1 MAYSLADMTEGST
14 AARQLAQNV
23 YGAQY
28 DEANIAAVAQ
38 ENQYKLQQQQIL
50 AANAGETARLK
61 LAQDRSKVQENEI
74 DTAVKKADYQAS
86 EDSKID
92 LQKIVGTPEY
102 IAGDA
107 ATKLSLIAESEAKA
121 GRAVQAQRA
130 FAAAELARVRA
141 TQDAL
146 RQNEVNRNL
155 ITDANGIFQA
165 TDEAKVDAVFNNLPK
180 ATQDIILSKTGP
192 ENWKTFTPAQ
202 KKEVVG
208 NLMVNAHG
216 ALAVQLKEIQA
227 ASLKAVA
234 DVRAEYKAEADK
246 KLAAAKEIRNEVTDA
261 RADLKVDNAVWSK
274 VLTEV
279 DRAITN
285 SRTQITGDRLQLRVD
300 ETEVVYNKNKDNFF
314 DGAKNEATD
323 AYVLALNNQ
332 FTHEKRII
340 EQQINIIK
348 DAPFFTEKADMLKTY
363 QSQLDILNAGRAD
376 TLKRVGKPLETPT
389 PAPAAAA
396 PVAPPLPAPVAPAP
410 APAPAAATTG
420 GSAAPA
426 IASGGGT
433 PTPQPSAAAA
443 VAPAPVVVL
452 EAAPGSNSNQ
462 IAAVARGNDAIVKG
476 AAVSTVIKRLD
487 DNGVKTTIKKAPPVA
502 APSNIAAPTTSTV
515 AAPVAA
521 PAATNVSPPAS
532 ATAVS
537 PKTTA
542 GVKPS
547 GVDLS
552 NPTLGSLATRQ
563 AREAKALLDEEER
576 QKKNKQLPVVSPAI
590 TTLNNTVVGNP
601 PAQEVKPSKSFKE
614 FLTDMGIGPD
624 AAKKSYDKQT
634 QKLKEEAEAK
644 AKLNA
649 AVTNTPPKVEAKP
662 VVKPNLEKQTKLPD
676 NAEFTMDGNVLYTL
690 PNKKVVN
697 LGRVETQP
705 EAAKLATDYE
715 KKLKLAP
722 YKSDTSGSQA
732 TNSEIKAELAA
743 QDSEDAAATKARKA
757 KIAFQNSAAGRAK
770 NLEDQ
775 IKDILRRDSKVY
787 QPELFTYSIKEGNP
801 ITVTAKRKTPYVGE
815 STLYEQ
821 QKRRKQLATS
831 K

>member
-86 EDSKID
+86 EDSKTD
-92 LQKIVGTPEY
+92 LQKMVGTTDY
-102 IAGDA
+102 MAADA
-107 ATKLSLIAESEAKA
+107 AGKLSLIAEAEAKA
-121 GRAVQAQRA
+121 GRPVQAQRA

-180 ATQDIILSKTGP
+180 TTQDIILSKTGP
-192 ENWKTFTPAQ
+192 DNWKTFTPAQ

-246 KLAAAKEIRNEVTDA
+246 KLAAAKEIRNEVTDV
-261 RADLKVDNAVWSK
+261 RADLKDNTKVWDKVVTQVDKAGDNA
-274 VLTEV
+274 
-279 DRAITN
+279 
-285 SRTQITGDRLQLRVD
+285 RTQITGDRLQLKVD
-300 ETEVVYNKNKDNFF
+300 EAEVVYNKNKDNFF

-340 EQQINIIK
+340 QQQIGIIK
-348 DAPFFTEKADMLKTY
+348 DASDFIEKADMLKRY
-363 QSQLDILNAGRAD
+363 QSQLDILETGRAE
-376 TLKRVGKPLETPT
+376 TLKRVGKPLEKPT
-389 PAPAAAA
+389 PAPAAA
-396 PVAPPLPAPVAPAP
+396 
-410 APAPAAATTG
+410 TTE

-426 IASGGGT
+426 TASGGGT

-452 EAAPGSNSNQ
+452 EAAPGSNSSQ
-462 IAAVARGNDAIVKG
+462 IATVAKANDAIVKG
-476 AAVSTVIKRLD
+476 AAANTVIQRLD
-487 DNGVKTTIKKAPPVA
+487 DAGIKTTVKKVPPAAVA
-502 APSNIAAPTTSTV
+502 APSNIAAPTTSPV
-515 AAPVAA
+515 AAPVA
-521 PAATNVSPPAS
+521 TSVSPPAS
-532 ATAVS
+532 ATAIS
-537 PKTTA
+537 PKTAA

-552 NPTLGSLATRQ
+552 NSTLGSLATRK

-576 QKKNKQLPVVSPAI
+576 QKKSKQPVVSPAI

-601 PAQEVKPSKSFKE
+601 PAQEVKPSKSFGE
-614 FLTDMGIGPD
+614 FLTGIGIGPD

-662 VVKPNLEKQTKLPD
+662 KEKYQLETQTPLPK
-676 NAEFTMDGNVLYTL
+676 NATFDMYGNVFYTL
-690 PNKKVVN
+690 PNKKVVG
-697 LGRVETQP
+697 LGKIKTQAEAVELVK
-705 EAAKLATDYE
+705 EYE
-715 KKLKLAP
+715 KTLKQTP

-732 TNSEIKAELAA
+732 TNADTRAEDKALNKQSAEEEKKQAA
-743 QDSEDAAATKARKA
+743 LVR
-757 KIAFQNSAAGRAK
+757 FQNSPAGRAK

-775 IKDILRRDSKVY
+775 IKDILRRDSKPY
-787 QPELFTYSIKEGNP
+787 DPTLFTYTLDETTNPVSVKAKLIKPYDNE
-801 ITVTAKRKTPYVGE
+801 ALRYERQKLLRK
-815 STLYEQ
+815 
-821 QKRRKQLATS
+821 KQLATS
-831 K
+831 R

>member
-61 LAQDRSKVQENEI
+61 LAQDKSKVEENEI
-74 DTAVKKADYQAS
+74 DTAVKKADYRAS
-86 EDSKID
+86 EDSKTD

-107 ATKLSLIAESEAKA
+107 PTKLSLIAESEAKA
-121 GRAVQAQRA
+121 GRPVQAQRA

-165 TDEAKVDAVFNNLPK
+165 TDKAKVDAVFNNLPK
-180 ATQDIILSKTGP
+180 ATQDIILNKTGP

-216 ALAVQLKEIQA
+216 ALAVQLKELQA

-274 VLTEV
+274 VRTEV
-279 DRAITN
+279 DSAITN

-340 EQQINIIK
+340 QQQIGIIK
-348 DAPFFTEKADMLKTY
+348 GAPFFTEKADMLERY
-363 QSQLDILNAGRAD
+363 QSQLDILNAGRAE

-389 PAPAAAA
+389 PAPAAAI
-396 PVAPPLPAPVAPAP
+396 
-410 APAPAAATTG
+410 TG

-426 IASGGGT
+426 TASGGAT

-452 EAAPGSNSNQ
+452 QPLPNASSSD
-462 IAAVARGNDAIVKG
+462 IANVAKGNDAIVRG
-476 AAVSTVIKRLD
+476 VAAGTDVVEQVKERL
-487 DNGVKTTIKKAPPVA
+487 KKAGIETTVKKALPAVA
-502 APSNIAAPTTSTV
+502 APSNIVAPTTSTV
-515 AAPVAA
+515 VAPVAA
-521 PAATNVSPPAS
+521 PAS

-576 QKKNKQLPVVSPAI
+576 QKKNKQLPVVSPAV

-649 AVTNTPPKVEAKP
+649 AVTNTPPKVETKP
-662 VVKPNLEKQTKLPD
+662 KEKYQLETQTPLPK
-676 NAEFTMDGNVLYTL
+676 NAAFDMYGNVFYTL
-690 PNKKVVN
+690 PNKKVVK
-697 LGRVETQP
+697 LGTVKTQP
-705 EAAKLATDYE
+705 EAVVLVKDYE
-715 KKLKLAP
+715 KTLKQTP
-722 YKSDTSGSQA
+722 YKSDTSGSQV
-732 TNSEIKAELAA
+732 TNDDTKAELAA
-743 QDSEDAAATKARKA
+743 NKREDVAAEKVLKA
-757 KIAFQNSAAGRAK
+757 KILFENSAAGKAK
-770 NLEDQ
+770 NKEDL
-775 IKDILRRDSKVY
+775 IKNILSRDSKVY

-801 ITVTAKRKTPYVGE
+801 VTVTAKRKTPYVGE

-821 QKRRKQLATS
+821 KKRKQLATS
-831 K
+831 R

>member
-61 LAQDRSKVQENEI
+61 LAQDRSKVEENEI

-86 EDSKID
+86 EDSKTD
-92 LQKIVGTPEY
+92 LQKIVGTTDY
-102 IAGDA
+102 MAADA
-107 ATKLSLIAESEAKA
+107 AGKLSLIAESEAKA
-121 GRAVQAQRA
+121 GRPVQAQRA

-165 TDEAKVDAVFNNLPK
+165 TPETNVDAVFNNLPK

-192 ENWKTFTPAQ
+192 DNWKTFTPAQ

-234 DVRAEYKAEADK
+234 DVRAEYKATADK
-246 KLAAAKEIRNEVTDA
+246 ALAASKEKHNETTDDRN
-261 RADLKVDNAVWSK
+261 DLKVNNTTWSK
-274 VLTEV
+274 VITQV
-279 DRAITN
+279 DKAGDN
-285 SRTQITGDRLQLRVD
+285 ARTQIIGDRLQLKVD
-300 ETEVVYNKNKDNFF
+300 EAEVVYNQNKDNFF
-314 DGAKNEATD
+314 NSDKNKATD

-332 FTHEKRII
+332 FTHEKKII
-340 EQQINIIK
+340 QQQIGIIK
-348 DAPFFTEKADMLKTY
+348 DSPFFTEKADMLKAY
-363 QSQLDILNAGRAD
+363 QSQLDILNANRAE
-376 TLKRVGKPLETPT
+376 TLKSVGRPLATPT
-389 PAPAAAA
+389 
-396 PVAPPLPAPVAPAP
+396 
-410 APAPAAATTG
+410 PAPAAATTG

-426 IASGGGT
+426 TASGDGT
-433 PTPQPSAAAA
+433 PTPQPSAAAV

-452 EAAPGSNSNQ
+452 EAVPGSTSTQ
-462 IAAVARGNDAIVKG
+462 IATVAKANDAIVKG
-476 AAVSTVIKRLD
+476 AAANTVIQRLD
-487 DNGVKTTIKKAPPVA
+487 DAGIKTTVKKAPPVA

-515 AAPVAA
+515 AAP
-521 PAATNVSPPAS
+521 AATNVSPPAS

-537 PKTTA
+537 PKTAA

-576 QKKNKQLPVVSPAI
+576 QKKSKEPVVSPAV

-634 QKLKEEAEAK
+634 EKLKQEAEAK

-676 NAEFTMDGNVLYTL
+676 NAEFTMDGDVLYTL

-705 EAAKLATDYE
+705 EAAKLVTDYE

-732 TNSEIKAELAA
+732 TNADTRAEDKALNKQSAEEEKKQAA
-743 QDSEDAAATKARKA
+743 LVR
-757 KIAFQNSAAGRAK
+757 FQNSPAGRAK

-775 IKDILRRDSKVY
+775 IKDILRRESKPY
-787 QPELFTYSIKEGNP
+787 DPTLFTYTLDETKNP
-801 ITVTAKRKTPYVGE
+801 ISVKAKLIKPYE
-815 STLYEQ
+815 NEAFKYEQ
-821 QKRRKQLATS
+821 QKRKNRLATS
-831 K
+831 R

>member
-61 LAQDRSKVQENEI
+61 LAQDKSKVEENEI

-86 EDSKID
+86 EDSKTD
-92 LQKIVGTPEY
+92 LQKIVGTTDY
-102 IAGDA
+102 MAADA
-107 ATKLSLIAESEAKA
+107 AGKLSLIAESEAKA
-121 GRAVQAQRA
+121 GRPVQAQRA

-165 TDEAKVDAVFNNLPK
+165 TPETNVDAVFNNLPK
-180 ATQDIILSKTGP
+180 ATQDIILNKTGP
-192 ENWKTFTPAQ
+192 DNWKTFTPAQ

-332 FTHEKRII
+332 FTHEKKII

-348 DAPFFTEKADMLKTY
+348 AAPFFTEKADMLKAY
-363 QSQLDILNAGRAD
+363 KSQLDILDTGRAE
-376 TLKRVGKPLETPT
+376 TLKRVGKPLDKPT
-389 PAPAAAA
+389 
-396 PVAPPLPAPVAPAP
+396 
-410 APAPAAATTG
+410 PAPAAATTG

-426 IASGGGT
+426 TASGGGT
-433 PTPQPSAAAA
+433 PAPQPSAAAA

-452 EAAPGSNSNQ
+452 QPLPNASPSD
-462 IAAVARGNDAIVKG
+462 IANVAKGNDAIVRG
-476 AAVSTVIKRLD
+476 VAAGTDVVEQVKERL
-487 DNGVKTTIKKAPPVA
+487 KKAGIETTVKKALPVA
-502 APSNIAAPTTSTV
+502 A
-515 AAPVAA
+515 
-521 PAATNVSPPAS
+521 PAS

-547 GVDLS
+547 IDLS
-552 NPTLGSLATRQ
+552 NATRQ
-563 AREAKALLDEEER
+563 AREAKALLDEEKR
-576 QKKNKQLPVVSPAI
+576 QKKSKEPLVVSPAV

-601 PAQEVKPSKSFKE
+601 PAQEVKPSKSFGE
-614 FLTDMGIGPD
+614 FLTGIGIGPD

-649 AVTNTPPKVEAKP
+649 AVTNTSPKVETKP
-662 VVKPNLEKQTKLPD
+662 KEKYQLETQEPLPK
-676 NAEFTMDGNVLYTL
+676 NATFDMDGNVFYTL
-690 PNKKVVN
+690 PNKKVVR
-697 LGRVETQP
+697 LGKITTQP
-705 EAAKLATDYE
+705 EAVALVKEYE
-715 KKLKLAP
+715 KTLKQTP

-732 TNSEIKAELAA
+732 TNADTKAEDKALNKQSAEEEKKQAA
-743 QDSEDAAATKARKA
+743 LVR
-757 KIAFQNSAAGRAK
+757 FQNSAAGRAK

-775 IKDILRRDSKVY
+775 IKDILRRESKPY
-787 QPELFTYSIKEGNP
+787 DPTLFTYTLDETKNP
-801 ITVTAKRKTPYVGE
+801 ISVKAKLIKPYDNE
-815 STLYEQ
+815 ALKYER
-821 QKRRKQLATS
+821 QKKIKQLATS
-831 K
+831 R

>member
-86 EDSKID
+86 EDSKTD
-92 LQKIVGTPEY
+92 LQKIVGTTDY
-102 IAGDA
+102 MAADA
-107 ATKLSLIAESEAKA
+107 AGKLSLIAESEAKA
-121 GRAVQAQRA
+121 GRPVQAQRA

-192 ENWKTFTPAQ
+192 NNWKTFTPAQ

-234 DVRAEYKAEADK
+234 DVRAEYKVTADK
-246 KLAAAKEIRNEVTDA
+246 ALAASKEKRTETTDERN
-261 RADLKVDNAVWSK
+261 DLKVNNTTWSK
-274 VLTEV
+274 VITQVERATDNPTTLRIGEKLADKV
-279 DRAITN
+279 DAA
-285 SRTQITGDRLQLRVD
+285 QLVF
-300 ETEVVYNKNKDNFF
+300 EKNKDNFF

-332 FTHEKRII
+332 FTHEKKII
-340 EQQINIIK
+340 QQQIGIIK
-348 DAPFFTEKADMLKTY
+348 DAPDFTEKADMLKAY
-363 QSQLDILNAGRAD
+363 KSQLDILETGRAE
-376 TLKRVGKPLETPT
+376 TLKSVGRPLKTPT
-389 PAPAAAA
+389 PAPAAAGT
-396 PVAPPLPAPVAPAP
+396 P
-410 APAPAAATTG
+410 
-420 GSAAPA
+420 AAPA
-426 IASGGGT
+426 TASGGGT

-452 EAAPGSNSNQ
+452 EAVPGSTPTQ
-462 IAAVARGNDAIVKG
+462 IATVAKANDAIVKG
-476 AAVSTVIKRLD
+476 AAASTVIKRLD
-487 DNGVKTTIKKAPPVA
+487 DNGVKTTVKKAPPVA
-502 APSNIAAPTTSTV
+502 APSNIVAPTTSTV

-576 QKKNKQLPVVSPAI
+576 QKKSKQLPVVSPAI

-601 PAQEVKPSKSFKE
+601 PAQEVKPSKSFGE
-614 FLTDMGIGPD
+614 FLTGIGIGPD

-649 AVTNTPPKVEAKP
+649 AVTNTLPKVEAKP
-662 VVKPNLEKQTKLPD
+662 VVKPSSEKQTKLPD
-676 NAEFTMDGNVLYTL
+676 NAEFTMDGDVLYTL

-705 EAAKLATDYE
+705 EAAKLVTDYE

-722 YKSDTSGSQA
+722 YKSDTSGSQV
-732 TNSEIKAELAA
+732 TNADTKAEDKALNKQSAEEEKKQAA
-743 QDSEDAAATKARKA
+743 LVR
-757 KIAFQNSAAGRAK
+757 FQNSPAGRAK

-775 IKDILRRDSKVY
+775 IKDILRRESKPY
-787 QPELFTYSIKEGNP
+787 DPTLFTYTLDETKNP
-801 ITVTAKRKTPYVGE
+801 ISVKAKLIKPYDNE
-815 STLYEQ
+815 ALKYER
-821 QKRRKQLATS
+821 QKKIKQLATS
-831 K
+831 R

>member
-61 LAQDRSKVQENEI
+61 LAQDRSKVEENEI

-92 LQKIVGTPEY
+92 LQKIVGTTDY
-102 IAGDA
+102 IAADA
-107 ATKLSLIAESEAKA
+107 AGKLSLIAESEAKA
-121 GRAVQAQRA
+121 GRPVQAQRA

-165 TDEAKVDAVFNNLPK
+165 TPETNVDAVFNRLPK

-192 ENWKTFTPAQ
+192 NNWKTFTPAQ

-234 DVRAEYKAEADK
+234 EVRAEYKAEADK
-246 KLAAAKEIRNEVTDA
+246 KLAAAKEIRNEVTDV
-261 RADLKVDNAVWSK
+261 RADLKDNNKVWDKVITQVERATDNLTTQRIGEKLADKVDA
-274 VLTEV
+274 
-279 DRAITN
+279 A
-285 SRTQITGDRLQLRVD
+285 QLVF
-300 ETEVVYNKNKDNFF
+300 EKNKDNFF

-348 DAPFFTEKADMLKTY
+348 AAPFFIEKADMLEKY
-363 QSQLDILNAGRAD
+363 QSQLDILNAGRAE
-376 TLKRVGKPLETPT
+376 TLKSVGRPLKTPT
-389 PAPAAAA
+389 PAPAASGA
-396 PVAPPLPAPVAPAP
+396 
-410 APAPAAATTG
+410 
-420 GSAAPA
+420 SAAPA
-426 IASGGGT
+426 TASGSGI

-452 EAAPGSNSNQ
+452 EAAPGSSPSQ
-462 IAAVARGNDAIVKG
+462 IATVAKANDAIVKG
-476 AAVSTVIKRLD
+476 AATSTVIQRLD
-487 DNGVKTTIKKAPPVA
+487 DAGIKTTIKKAPPVA
-502 APSNIAAPTTSTV
+502 APSNIVAPTTSTV

-576 QKKNKQLPVVSPAI
+576 QKKSKEPVVSPAI

-601 PAQEVKPSKSFKE
+601 PAQEVKPSKSFGE
-614 FLTDMGIGPD
+614 FLTGIGIGPD

-662 VVKPNLEKQTKLPD
+662 KEKYQLETQEPLPK
-676 NAEFTMDGNVLYTL
+676 NATFDMDGNVFYTL
-690 PNKKVVN
+690 PNKKVVG
-697 LGRVETQP
+697 LGKIKTQP
-705 EAAKLATDYE
+705 EAVALVKEYE
-715 KKLKLAP
+715 KTLKQTP

-743 QDSEDAAATKARKA
+743 SEKEDVAAEKVLKA
-757 KIAFQNSAAGRAK
+757 KILFENSAAGKAK
-770 NLEDQ
+770 NKEDL
-775 IKDILRRDSKVY
+775 IKNILSRDSKVY

-801 ITVTAKRKTPYVGE
+801 VTVTAKRKTPYVGE

-821 QKRRKQLATS
+821 KKRKQLATS
-831 K
+831 R

>member
-86 EDSKID
+86 EDSKTD
-92 LQKIVGTPEY
+92 LQKIVGTTEY
-102 IAGDA
+102 IAADA
-107 ATKLSLIAESEAKA
+107 AGKLSLIAESEAKA
-121 GRAVQAQRA
+121 GRPVQAQRA

-180 ATQDIILSKTGP
+180 ATQDIILNKTGP
-192 ENWKTFTPAQ
+192 DNWKTFTPAQ

-274 VLTEV
+274 VITQV
-279 DRAITN
+279 DKAGDN
-285 SRTQITGDRLQLRVD
+285 ARTQITGDRLQLKVD
-300 ETEVVYNKNKDNFF
+300 EAEVVYNQNKDNFF
-314 DGAKNEATD
+314 NSDKNKATD

-332 FTHEKRII
+332 FTHEKKII
-340 EQQINIIK
+340 QQQIGIIK
-348 DAPFFTEKADMLKTY
+348 DSPFFTEKADMLKTY
-363 QSQLDILNAGRAD
+363 QSQLDILETGRAE
-376 TLKRVGKPLETPT
+376 TLKSVGRPLKTPT
-389 PAPAAAA
+389 PAPAAA
-396 PVAPPLPAPVAPAP
+396 
-410 APAPAAATTG
+410 TTE

-426 IASGGGT
+426 TASGGGT

-452 EAAPGSNSNQ
+452 QPLPNASSSD
-462 IAAVARGNDAIVKG
+462 IANVAKGNDAIVRG
-476 AAVSTVIKRLD
+476 VAAGTDVVEQVKERL
-487 DNGVKTTIKKAPPVA
+487 KKAGIETTVKKALPAIA
-502 APSNIAAPTTSTV
+502 APSNIVAPTTSTV
-515 AAPVAA
+515 TAPVAA

-576 QKKNKQLPVVSPAI
+576 QKKSKQPLVVSPAI

-601 PAQEVKPSKSFKE
+601 PAQEVKPSKSFGE
-614 FLTDMGIGPD
+614 FLTGIGIGPD

-662 VVKPNLEKQTKLPD
+662 VVKPSLEKQTKLPD
-676 NAEFTMDGNVLYTL
+676 NVEFTMDGDVLYTL

-705 EAAKLATDYE
+705 KAAKLVTDYE

-722 YKSDTSGSQA
+722 YKSDTSGSQV
-732 TNSEIKAELAA
+732 TNADTKAEDKALNKQSAEEEKKQAA
-743 QDSEDAAATKARKA
+743 LVR
-757 KIAFQNSAAGRAK
+757 FQNSPAGRAK

-775 IKDILRRDSKVY
+775 IKDILRRDSKPY
-787 QPELFTYSIKEGNP
+787 DPTLFTYTLDETTNPVSVKAKLIK
-801 ITVTAKRKTPYVGE
+801 PYDNE
-815 STLYEQ
+815 ALKYER
-821 QKRRKQLATS
+821 QKKIKQLATS
-831 K
+831 R

>member
-61 LAQDRSKVQENEI
+61 LAQDRSKVEENEI
-74 DTAVKKADYQAS
+74 DTAIKKADYQAS
-86 EDSKID
+86 EDSKTD
-92 LQKIVGTPEY
+92 LQKIVGNTDY
-102 IAGDA
+102 IAADA
-107 ATKLSLIAESEAKA
+107 AGKLSLIAESEAKA
-121 GRAVQAQRA
+121 GRPVQAQRA

-192 ENWKTFTPAQ
+192 DNWKTFTPAQ

-234 DVRAEYKAEADK
+234 EVRAEYKAEADK
-246 KLAAAKEIRNEVTDA
+246 KLAASKEIRNEVTDA

-340 EQQINIIK
+340 QQQIGIIK
-348 DAPFFTEKADMLKTY
+348 GAPFFTEKADMLERY
-363 QSQLDILNAGRAD
+363 QSQLDILNAGRAE

-389 PAPAAAA
+389 PAPAAA
-396 PVAPPLPAPVAPAP
+396 
-410 APAPAAATTG
+410 TTG

-426 IASGGGT
+426 TASGGGT

-452 EAAPGSNSNQ
+452 EAAPGSSSSQ
-462 IAAVARGNDAIVKG
+462 IATVAKANDAIVKG
-476 AAVSTVIKRLD
+476 AATSTVIQRLD
-487 DNGVKTTIKKAPPVA
+487 DAGIKTTVKKAPIVA

-521 PAATNVSPPAS
+521 PAS

-537 PKTTA
+537 PKTAA

-552 NPTLGSLATRQ
+552 NPTLGSLATRK

-576 QKKNKQLPVVSPAI
+576 QKKSKQPLVVSPAV

-601 PAQEVKPSKSFKE
+601 PAQNEKPSKSFGE
-614 FLTDMGIGPD
+614 FLTGIGIGPD

-649 AVTNTPPKVEAKP
+649 AVTNTSPKVETKP
-662 VVKPNLEKQTKLPD
+662 KEKYQLETQEPLPK
-676 NAEFTMDGNVLYTL
+676 NATFDMDGNVFYTL
-690 PNKKVVN
+690 PNKKVVG
-697 LGRVETQP
+697 LGKITTQP
-705 EAAKLATDYE
+705 EAVALVKEYE
-715 KKLKLAP
+715 KTLKQTP
-722 YKSDTSGSQA
+722 YKSDTSGSQV
-732 TNSEIKAELAA
+732 TNSEIKADLAA
-743 QDSEDAAATKARKA
+743 SEKEDVAAEKVLKA
-757 KIAFQNSAAGRAK
+757 KILFENSAAGKAK
-770 NLEDQ
+770 NKEDL
-775 IKDILRRDSKVY
+775 IKNILSRDSKVY

-801 ITVTAKRKTPYVGE
+801 VTVTAKRKTPYVGE

-821 QKRRKQLATS
+821 KKRKQLATS
-831 K
+831 R

>member
-23 YGAQY
+23 YGSQY

-92 LQKIVGTPEY
+92 LQKIVGTTDY
-102 IAGDA
+102 MAADA
-107 ATKLSLIAESEAKA
+107 AGKLSLIAESEAKA
-121 GRAVQAQRA
+121 GRPVQAQRA

-180 ATQDIILSKTGP
+180 ATQDIILNKTGP
-192 ENWKTFTPAQ
+192 DNWKNFTPAQ

-234 DVRAEYKAEADK
+234 EVRAEYKAEADK
-246 KLAAAKEIRNEVTDA
+246 ALAAAKEKRNETTDD
-261 RADLKVDNAVWSK
+261 RNDLKVNNTTWGKVIAQVERATDNPTTKRIGEKLADK
-274 VLTEV
+274 V
-279 DRAITN
+279 DAA
-285 SRTQITGDRLQLRVD
+285 
-300 ETEVVYNKNKDNFF
+300 EVVYNQNKDNFF
-314 DGAKNEATD
+314 ENKYSNRNEATN

-332 FTHEKRII
+332 FNHEKKII

-348 DAPFFTEKADMLKTY
+348 AAPPFIEKADMLEKY
-363 QSQLDILNAGRAD
+363 QSQLDILNAGRAE
-376 TLKRVGKPLETPT
+376 TLKRVGRPLETPT
-389 PAPAAAA
+389 
-396 PVAPPLPAPVAPAP
+396 
-410 APAPAAATTG
+410 PAPAAATTG

-426 IASGGGT
+426 TTSGGGT
-433 PTPQPSAAAA
+433 TPAPQPSAAA

-452 EAAPGSNSNQ
+452 EAVPGSTSTQ
-462 IAAVARGNDAIVKG
+462 IATVAKANDAIVKG
-476 AAVSTVIKRLD
+476 AAASTVIKRLD
-487 DNGVKTTIKKAPPVA
+487 DNGVKTTVKKAPAAVV
-502 APSNIAAPTTSTV
+502 APSNIVAPTTSTV

-552 NPTLGSLATRQ
+552 NPTLRSLATRQ

-576 QKKNKQLPVVSPAI
+576 QKKSKQPVVSPAI

-601 PAQEVKPSKSFKE
+601 PAQNEKPSKSFKE

-649 AVTNTPPKVEAKP
+649 AVTNTSPKVETKP
-662 VVKPNLEKQTKLPD
+662 KEKYQLETQEPLPK
-676 NAEFTMDGNVLYTL
+676 NATFDMDGNVFYTL
-690 PNKKVVN
+690 PNKKVVG
-697 LGRVETQP
+697 LGKIKTQP
-705 EAAKLATDYE
+705 EAVALVKEYE
-715 KKLKLAP
+715 KTLKQTP

-732 TNSEIKAELAA
+732 TNADTRAEDKALNKQSAEEEKKQAA
-743 QDSEDAAATKARKA
+743 LVK
-757 KIAFQNSAAGRAK
+757 FQNSPAGRAK

-775 IKDILRRDSKVY
+775 IKDILRRESKPY
-787 QPELFTYSIKEGNP
+787 DPTLFTYTLDETKNP
-801 ITVTAKRKTPYVGE
+801 ISVKAKLIKPYE
-815 STLYEQ
+815 NERLKYER
-821 QKRRKQLATS
+821 QKKIKQLATS
-831 K
+831 R

>member
-1 MAYSLADMTEGST
+1 M
-14 AARQLAQNV
+14 
-23 YGAQY
+23 
-28 DEANIAAVAQ
+28 
-38 ENQYKLQQQQIL
+38 
-50 AANAGETARLK
+50 
-61 LAQDRSKVQENEI
+61 
-74 DTAVKKADYQAS
+74 
-86 EDSKID
+86 
-92 LQKIVGTPEY
+92 
-102 IAGDA
+102 
-107 ATKLSLIAESEAKA
+107 IAESEAKA
-121 GRAVQAQRA
+121 GRPVQAQRA

-192 ENWKTFTPAQ
+192 DNWKTFTPAQ

-234 DVRAEYKAEADK
+234 EVRAEYKAEADK
-246 KLAAAKEIRNEVTDA
+246 KLAASKEIRNEVTDA

-274 VLTEV
+274 VITQV
-279 DRAITN
+279 DKAGDN
-285 SRTQITGDRLQLRVD
+285 ARTQITGDRLQLKVD
-300 ETEVVYNKNKDNFF
+300 EAEVVYNQNKDNFF
-314 DGAKNEATD
+314 NSDKNKATD

-332 FTHEKRII
+332 FTHEKKII
-340 EQQINIIK
+340 QQQIGIIK
-348 DAPFFTEKADMLKTY
+348 DAPDFTEKADMLKAY
-363 QSQLDILNAGRAD
+363 KSQLDILETGRAD
-376 TLKRVGKPLETPT
+376 TLKSVGRPLKTPT
-389 PAPAAAA
+389 
-396 PVAPPLPAPVAPAP
+396 
-410 APAPAAATTG
+410 PAPAAATTG

-426 IASGGGT
+426 TASGGGT

-452 EAAPGSNSNQ
+452 QPLPNASSSD
-462 IAAVARGNDAIVKG
+462 IANVAKGNDAIVRG
-476 AAVSTVIKRLD
+476 AAAGTDVVEQVKERL
-487 DNGVKTTIKKAPPVA
+487 KKAGIETTVKKALPAVA
-502 APSNIAAPTTSTV
+502 APSNIVAPTTSTV

-521 PAATNVSPPAS
+521 PAS

-537 PKTTA
+537 PKTAA

-552 NPTLGSLATRQ
+552 NPTLGSLATRK

-576 QKKNKQLPVVSPAI
+576 QKKSKQPLVVSPAV

-601 PAQEVKPSKSFKE
+601 PAQNEKPSKSFGE
-614 FLTDMGIGPD
+614 FLTGIGIGPD

-649 AVTNTPPKVEAKP
+649 AVTNTSPKVETKP
-662 VVKPNLEKQTKLPD
+662 KEKYQLETQEPLPK
-676 NAEFTMDGNVLYTL
+676 NATFDMDGNVFYTL
-690 PNKKVVN
+690 PNKKVVG
-697 LGRVETQP
+697 LGKITTQP
-705 EAAKLATDYE
+705 EAVALVKEYE
-715 KKLKLAP
+715 KTLKQTP
-722 YKSDTSGSQA
+722 YKSDTSGSQV
-732 TNSEIKAELAA
+732 TNSEIKADLAA
-743 QDSEDAAATKARKA
+743 SEKEDVAAEKVLKA
-757 KIAFQNSAAGRAK
+757 KILFENSAAGKAK
-770 NLEDQ
+770 NKEDL
-775 IKDILRRDSKVY
+775 IKNILSRDSKVY

-801 ITVTAKRKTPYVGE
+801 VTVTAKRKTPYVGE

-821 QKRRKQLATS
+821 KKRKQLATS
-831 K
+831 R

>member
-86 EDSKID
+86 EDSKTD
-92 LQKIVGTPEY
+92 LQKIVGTTDY
-102 IAGDA
+102 MAADA
-107 ATKLSLIAESEAKA
+107 AGKLSLIAESEAKA
-121 GRAVQAQRA
+121 GRPVQAQRA

-165 TDEAKVDAVFNNLPK
+165 TPETNVDAVFNNLPK

-192 ENWKTFTPAQ
+192 DNWKTFTPAQ

-234 DVRAEYKAEADK
+234 DVRTEYKAEAAK
-246 KLAAAKEIRNEVTDA
+246 TLAASKEKRNETTDD
-261 RADLKVDNAVWSK
+261 RNDLKVNNTTWSK
-274 VLTEV
+274 VITQVERATDNPTTLRIGEKLADKV
-279 DRAITN
+279 DAA
-285 SRTQITGDRLQLRVD
+285 QLVF
-300 ETEVVYNKNKDNFF
+300 EKNKDNFF

-332 FTHEKRII
+332 FTHEKKII
-340 EQQINIIK
+340 QQQIGIIK
-348 DAPFFTEKADMLKTY
+348 DAPDFTEKADMLKAY
-363 QSQLDILNAGRAD
+363 KSQLDILETGRAE
-376 TLKRVGKPLETPT
+376 TLKSVGRPLATPT
-389 PAPAAAA
+389 PAPAAAGT
-396 PVAPPLPAPVAPAP
+396 P
-410 APAPAAATTG
+410 
-420 GSAAPA
+420 AAPA
-426 IASGGGT
+426 TASGGGT

-452 EAAPGSNSNQ
+452 EAAPGSTSTQ
-462 IAAVARGNDAIVKG
+462 ILTVAKANDAIVKG
-476 AAVSTVIKRLD
+476 AAANTVIKRLD
-487 DNGVKTTIKKAPPVA
+487 DNGVKTTVKKALPAVA
-502 APSNIAAPTTSTV
+502 APSNIVAPTTSTV

-576 QKKNKQLPVVSPAI
+576 QKKSKQLPVVSPAI

-601 PAQEVKPSKSFKE
+601 PAQEVKPSKSFGE
-614 FLTDMGIGPD
+614 FLTGIGIGPD

-649 AVTNTPPKVEAKP
+649 AVTNTLPKVEAKP

-676 NAEFTMDGNVLYTL
+676 NAEFTMDGDVLYTL

-705 EAAKLATDYE
+705 EAAKLVTDYE
-715 KKLKLAP
+715 KKLKLVP

-743 QDSEDAAATKARKA
+743 SEKEDAAAEKVKKA
-757 KIAFQNSAAGRAK
+757 KIAFENSAAGKAK

-801 ITVTAKRKTPYVGE
+801 VTVTAKRKTPYVGE

-821 QKRRKQLATS
+821 KKRKQLATS
-831 K
+831 R

>member
-61 LAQDRSKVQENEI
+61 LAQDKSKVQENEI
-74 DTAVKKADYQAS
+74 DIAVKKADYQAS
-86 EDSKID
+86 EDSKRD
-92 LQKIVGTPEY
+92 LQKIVGTTEY
-102 IAGDA
+102 MAADA
-107 ATKLSLIAESEAKA
+107 AGKLSLIAESEAKA
-121 GRAVQAQRA
+121 GRPVQAQRA

-180 ATQDIILSKTGP
+180 ATQDIILNKTGP
-192 ENWKTFTPAQ
+192 NNWKTFTPAQ

-246 KLAAAKEIRNEVTDA
+246 KLAAAKEIRNEVADV

-274 VLTEV
+274 VVTQV
-279 DRAITN
+279 DKAGDN
-285 SRTQITGDRLQLRVD
+285 ARTQITGDRLQLKVD
-300 ETEVVYNKNKDNFF
+300 EAEVVYNKNKDNFF

-332 FTHEKRII
+332 FAHEKRTIQ
-340 EQQINIIK
+340 QQIGIIK
-348 DAPFFTEKADMLKTY
+348 DAPFFTEKADMLKAY
-363 QSQLDILNAGRAD
+363 QSQLDILNAGRAE
-376 TLKRVGKPLETPT
+376 TLKSVGRPLEKPT
-389 PAPAAAA
+389 
-396 PVAPPLPAPVAPAP
+396 
-410 APAPAAATTG
+410 PAPAAATTG

-426 IASGGGT
+426 TASGGGT

-452 EAAPGSNSNQ
+452 EAAPGSSPSQ
-462 IAAVARGNDAIVKG
+462 IATVAKANDAIVKG
-476 AAVSTVIKRLD
+476 AATSTVIQRLD
-487 DNGVKTTIKKAPPVA
+487 DAGIKTTVKKAPIVA

-515 AAPVAA
+515 AAPAA
-521 PAATNVSPPAS
+521 VATNVSPPAS

-537 PKTTA
+537 PKTAA

-563 AREAKALLDEEER
+563 AKKAKALLDEEER
-576 QKKNKQLPVVSPAI
+576 QKKSNQQPVASPAI

-601 PAQEVKPSKSFKE
+601 PAQEVKPTKSFGE
-614 FLTDMGIGPD
+614 FLTGIGIGPD

-649 AVTNTPPKVEAKP
+649 AVTNTSSKVEAKP
-662 VVKPNLEKQTKLPD
+662 VVKPSLEKQTKLPD
-676 NAEFTMDGNVLYTL
+676 NAEFTMNGDVLYTL

-705 EAAKLATDYE
+705 EAAKLVTDYE

-722 YKSDTSGSQA
+722 YKSDTSGSQV
-732 TNSEIKAELAA
+732 TNSEIKADLAA
-743 QDSEDAAATKARKA
+743 SEKEDVAAEKVLKA
-757 KIAFQNSAAGRAK
+757 KILFENSAAGKAK
-770 NLEDQ
+770 NKEDL
-775 IKDILRRDSKVY
+775 IKNILSRDSKVY

-801 ITVTAKRKTPYVGE
+801 VTVTAKRKTPYVGE

-821 QKRRKQLATS
+821 KKIKQLATS
-831 K
+831 R

>member
-61 LAQDRSKVQENEI
+61 LAQDKSKLEENEI
-74 DTAVKKADYQAS
+74 ETAAKRAEYKAS
-86 EDSKID
+86 EDSRDD
-92 LQKIVGTPEY
+92 LQKIVGTSEY
-102 IAGDA
+102 ITADSAG
-107 ATKLSLIAESEAKA
+107 KLSLIAESEAKA
-121 GRAVQAQRA
+121 GRAIQAQRA
-130 FAAAELARVRA
+130 FAAAELARTRA

-165 TDEAKVDAVFNNLPK
+165 TDEAKVDATFNNLPK
-180 ATQDIILSKTGP
+180 ATQDIILSKTGL

-216 ALAVQLKEIQA
+216 ALAVQLKELQA

-234 DVRAEYKAEADK
+234 DVRAEYRANADK
-246 KLAAAKEIRNEVTDA
+246 ALAAAKETRNETTDD
-261 RADLKVDNAVWSK
+261 RNDLKVNNATWSK
-274 VLTEV
+274 VLTQV
-279 DRAITN
+279 DKAGDN
-285 SRTQITGDRLQLRVD
+285 ARTQITGDRLTIKV
-300 ETEVVYNKNKDNFF
+300 EEAEAVYNQNKDNFF
-314 DGAKNEATD
+314 SSDKNKATD
-323 AYVLALNNQ
+323 AYVLALNNK
-332 FTHEKRII
+332 FKHEREIVQ
-340 EQQINIIK
+340 QQIGIIK
-348 DAPFFTEKADMLKTY
+348 DAPFFTEKADMLKEY
-363 QSQLDILNAGRAD
+363 KSQLDILDAGRVD
-376 TLKRVGKPLETPT
+376 TLKSVGRPVVTPT
-389 PAPAAAA
+389 PAPAAATEA
-396 PVAPPLPAPVAPAP
+396 
-410 APAPAAATTG
+410 
-420 GSAAPA
+420 SAAPA
-426 IASGGGT
+426 VASTGGT
-433 PTPQPSAAAA
+433 PAPQPSAAAA
-443 VAPAPVVVL
+443 VAPAPAVVL
-452 EAAPGSNSNQ
+452 EAVPGSTSSQ
-462 IAAVARGNDAIVKG
+462 IATVAKANDAIVKG
-476 AAVSTVIKRLD
+476 AAANTVIQRLD
-487 DNGVKTTIKKAPPVA
+487 NAGIKTTVKKAPPPPAV
-502 APSNIAAPTTSTV
+502 APSNTAAPTASTAPTST
-515 AAPVAA
+515 PV
-521 PAATNVSPPAS
+521 SLPAS
-532 ATAVS
+532 ATAA
-537 PKTTA
+537 PLKATT
-542 GVKPS
+542 

-576 QKKNKQLPVVSPAI
+576 QKKSKQLPVASSAV

-601 PAQEVKPSKSFKE
+601 PAQEVKPSKSFGE
-614 FLTDMGIGPD
+614 FLTGIGIGPD
-624 AAKKSYDKQT
+624 AAKKSYDQQT
-634 QKLKEEAEAK
+634 EKLKQEAAAK

-662 VVKPNLEKQTKLPD
+662 KEKYQLETQTPMPK
-676 NAEFTMDGNVLYTL
+676 NATFDMDGNVFYTL
-690 PNKKVVN
+690 PNKKVVY
-697 LGRVETQP
+697 LGKIKTQP
-705 EAAKLATDYE
+705 EAVELATEYE

-732 TNSEIKAELAA
+732 TNPEIKADLAA
-743 QDSEDAAATKARKA
+743 SEKENVAAAKALKA
-757 KIAFQNSAAGRAK
+757 KILFENSAEGKAK
-770 NLEDQ
+770 NLEKQ
-775 IKDILRRDSKVY
+775 IIDILRRDSKVY

-801 ITVTAKRKTPYVGE
+801 VTVTAKRKTPYVGE

>member
-92 LQKIVGTPEY
+92 LQKIVGTTDY
-102 IAGDA
+102 MAADA
-107 ATKLSLIAESEAKA
+107 AGKLSLIAESEAKA
-121 GRAVQAQRA
+121 GRPVQAQRA

-165 TDEAKVDAVFNNLPK
+165 TPETNVDAVFNNLPK
-180 ATQDIILSKTGP
+180 ATQDIILNKTGP
-192 ENWKTFTPAQ
+192 DNWKTFTPAQ

-208 NLMVNAHG
+208 NLMVNAQG

-227 ASLKAVA
+227 ETLKAVNKI
-234 DVRAEYKAEADK
+234 RTEYKAEADK
-246 KLAAAKEIRNEVTDA
+246 ALAASKEKRNEVTDA
-261 RADLKVDNAVWSK
+261 RADLKVDNKVWDK
-274 VLTEV
+274 VRTEV
-279 DRAITN
+279 DRAIIN

-332 FTHEKRII
+332 FTHEKKII
-340 EQQINIIK
+340 QQQIGIIK
-348 DAPFFTEKADMLKTY
+348 DAPFFTEKADMLKAY
-363 QSQLDILNAGRAD
+363 KSQLDILETGRAD

-389 PAPAAAA
+389 PAPAAA
-396 PVAPPLPAPVAPAP
+396 
-410 APAPAAATTG
+410 TTG

-426 IASGGGT
+426 TASGDGDT
-433 PTPQPSAAAA
+433 PAPQPSAAAA
-443 VAPAPVVVL
+443 APAPVVVL
-452 EAAPGSNSNQ
+452 EAVPGSTPSQ
-462 IAAVARGNDAIVKG
+462 IAAVAKANDAIVKG
-476 AAVSTVIKRLD
+476 AATSTVIKRLD
-487 DNGVKTTIKKAPPVA
+487 DNGVKTTVKKALPAVA
-502 APSNIAAPTTSTV
+502 APSNIVAPTTSTV

-537 PKTTA
+537 PKTAA

-552 NPTLGSLATRQ
+552 NSTLGSLATRK

-576 QKKNKQLPVVSPAI
+576 QKKSKQPVVSPAI

-601 PAQEVKPSKSFKE
+601 PAQEVKPSKSFGE
-614 FLTDMGIGPD
+614 FLTGIGIGPD

-676 NAEFTMDGNVLYTL
+676 NAEFTMDGDVLYTL

-705 EAAKLATDYE
+705 EAAKLVTDYE
-715 KKLKLAP
+715 KKLKLVP

-743 QDSEDAAATKARKA
+743 SEEEDAAATKARKA
-757 KIAFQNSAAGRAK
+757 KIAFQNSPAGRAK

-775 IKDILRRDSKVY
+775 IKDILRRESKPY
-787 QPELFTYSIKEGNP
+787 DPTLFTYTLDETKNP
-801 ITVTAKRKTPYVGE
+801 ISVKAKLIKPYE
-815 STLYEQ
+815 NERLKYER
-821 QKRRKQLATS
+821 QKKIKQLATS
-831 K
+831 R